1 LVASLTLVVLLL
13 ASCGDTADDS
23 ADTTIA
29 ATTTTTA
36 APTTTTTVETTTETM
51 EAFSAVFDVTYVEGE
66 GCTSVGPSKLP
77 TGEHSFVL
85 HDPTGELEYV
95 WIIRLDEGRTL
106 QDAIDAAP
114 GPGKWYPKPSWQHYT
129 MDLDSGKE
137 TDDGT
142 VFVKGLTTPGPHLVV
157 VSLYNGVATAED
169 RIFWWCDPSFT
180 VVESSE

>member
-1 LVASLTLVVLLL
+1 MLRPYSLPLVGSLALVVLLL

-23 ADTTIA
+23 AGTTIA
-29 ATTTTTA
+29 ATMTS
-36 APTTTTTVETTTETM
+36 APPSTTEPVG
-51 EAFSAVFDVTYVEGE
+51 ELFEVTYVKGE

-77 TGEHSFVL
+77 TGKHSFVL
-85 HDPTGELEYV
+85 HDPTGELDNL

-129 MDLDSGKE
+129 VDLGSGKE

-142 VFVKGLTTPGPHLVV
+142 VFVKRLTTPGPHLVV
-157 VSLYNGVATAED
+157 VSLYNVVPTTD
-169 RIFWWCDPSFT
+169 RIFWWCSPSFT
-180 VVESSE
+180 VVDSSE